1 MSLYIKNIFTLAI
14 IARGESL
21 MSPPFAPGL
30 LMAAVFSWFSLISC
44 GSEKELPPVSPEL
57 IPAEPAVSAA
67 EGGLAAPVIFPVA
80 GDAPDMILE
89 VYRNEVF
96 RGPVEDFFG
105 TIAGSTELARAV
117 LANAALFDIP
127 PALAFSLCWEESR
140 YNPRAVNRKNRNLTV
155 DRGLF
160 QLNNA
165 SFPQLKEDQF
175 FNPDL
180 NSRYGLSHLRW
191 CLDTAGTEVAGL
203 AMYNAGMARVRTGG
217 TPKMTL
223 DYISRI
229 LDRRRR
235 IEELFLAEYE
245 RITSIK
251 EEEIPPAKTRIKLSL
266 LAPLGRR

>member
-1 MSLYIKNIFTLAI
+1 MLLLKDNSAAAVI
-14 IARGESL
+14 I
-21 MSPPFAPGL
+21 
-30 LMAAVFSWFSLISC
+30 AAVFACFLLISC
-44 GSEKELPPVSPEL
+44 DSPKELLPAPEEAG
-57 IPAEPAVSAA
+57 PAEPDVPAV
-67 EGGLAAPVIFPVA
+67 EGGLAVPGIVLA
-80 GDAPDMILE
+80 GGEAPDMILE
-89 VYRNEVF
+89 IYRNKVF
-96 RGPVEDFFG
+96 RERVEDFFG
-105 TIAGSTELARAV
+105 AIMGSRELAQTV

-175 FNPDL
+175 FNPEL

-191 CLDTAGTEVAGL
+191 CLDTAGTEVAAL
-203 AMYNAGMARVRTGG
+203 AMYNAGTGRVSSGG

-229 LDRRRR
+229 LDRERK
-235 IEELFLAEYE
+235 IEQLFLAEYE
-245 RITSIK
+245 RITWIET
-251 EEEIPPAKTRIKLSL
+251 EEETPPEKAGIRLSL
-266 LAPLGRR
+266 LSPLGRR

>member
-1 MSLYIKNIFTLAI
+1 MILLIKDSFAAV
-14 IARGESL
+14 IA
-21 MSPPFAPGL
+21 
-30 LMAAVFSWFSLISC
+30 AAVFACVSLVSC
-44 GSEKELPPVSPEL
+44 GSPKELPPASEETV
-57 IPAEPAVSAA
+57 PAEAAVSAV
-67 EGGLAAPVIFPVA
+67 EGGLVTPGIVPA
-80 GDAPDMILE
+80 GGEEPDMILE
-89 VYRNEVF
+89 IYRDEVF
-96 RGPVEDFFG
+96 RERVEDFFG
-105 TIAGSTELARAV
+105 AVTGSLELAQAV
-117 LANAALFDIP
+117 LANSALFDIP

-175 FNPDL
+175 FNPQL

-191 CLDTAGTEVAGL
+191 CLDTAGTVVAGL
-203 AMYNAGMARVRTGG
+203 AMYNAGTSRVRSGG

-229 LDRRRR
+229 LERERK

-245 RITSIK
+245 RITWIEIEA
-251 EEEIPPAKTRIKLSL
+251 EEETPPEKAGIRLSL
-266 LAPLGRR
+266 LSPLGRR